1 MVSFS
6 LEMGSLKREIHT
18 LKLQNAIVLKICT
31 SGGPSRKGAGGGGRQ
46 KRTQINAHLLGLLA
60 MIKCIICSYQCDN
73 WYVSNWRLACCIML
87 ARGGCLPGLPGA
99 PVCLSAYVLTH
110 FPFPHTM

>member
-31 SGGPSRKGAGGGGRQ
+31 SGGPSRKGAGGGSQ
-46 KRTQINAHLLGLLA
+46 
-60 MIKCIICSYQCDN
+60 
-73 WYVSNWRLACCIML
+73 
-87 ARGGCLPGLPGA
+87 
-99 PVCLSAYVLTH
+99 LSFTKAADVAVY
-110 FPFPHTM
+110 PKGN